1 MRVIPAS
8 ILAKLRQTVHSR
20 DRDADPRINLVM
32 QRTKRYIEQGSEMQ
46 PIDLWQ
52 RPGLGPLAVA
62 IRREDRLKG
71 PQKIYLCYVENNVAH
86 LAVSDYLK
94 SIEQVQDWE
103 YLYEVGPALDVAI
116 EFDGRWQRTSPDA
129 EVCFDSPALWT
140 LVSFGEPYIFR
151 ILPGGSLVVQ
161 QGQGPT
167 YELAPSSVTKV
178 AALRGWKNTFLWN
191 HDQGIICAYIRAGD
205 LYYRNFA
212 NQGTDAD
219 PLPAIWDTER
229 KVDELS
235 PAQDV
240 ALFRTNDYRTGFL
253 AERSGEIHWAI
264 TSRNW
269 AVMALEPHTITAGI
283 DVAVDLIPI
292 TYVNLYHEHTITAGI
307 DLTVALLY
315 GASYNAF
322 TEAHNEGNL
331 IVVATCLHFMTDC
344 SPEEFE
350 VWDDDGD
357 LFHVTDVAR
366 DPEHP
371 CLLTLT
377 VQDLNYANQST
388 EGAGDL
394 TLKFL
399 GSITAKGEAGQSVDP
414 FQITFTP
421 TGLEFIALSP
431 PEVEAIWNE

>member
-1 MRVIPAS
+1 MRTIPGA
-8 ILAKLRQTVHSR
+8 ILERIRKLQQTH
-20 DRDADPRINLVM
+20 DKDADPRINLVM

-71 PQKIYLCYVENNVAH
+71 PQKIYLVYVENGVAH
-86 LAVSDYLK
+86 LAASDYLK
-94 SIEQVQDWE
+94 SIEQVNEWE
-103 YLYEVGPALDVAI
+103 YLYPIGPATDVAI

-151 ILPGGSLVVQ
+151 ILPGSGSLVVQ

-167 YELAPSSVTKV
+167 YELAPSGVTKV
-178 AALRGWKNTFLWN
+178 AALRGWKNTYLWN
-191 HDQGIICAYIRAGD
+191 HDQGLICAYIRNGD

-240 ALFRTNDYRTGFL
+240 ALFRTNDYRVGFL
-253 AERSGEIHWAI
+253 AERNGEIHWAI

-269 AVMALEPHTITAGI
+269 AIMALEPHTITAGI
-283 DVAVDLIPI
+283 DVTVDLIPI
-292 TYVNLYHEHTITAGI
+292 TYADIYHEHTITAGI
-307 DLTVALLY
+307 SLDVALLWGVAY
-315 GASYNAF
+315 NSFKSAENDGPTTIHAVCEHFLTDLTAADFIVEDEDEAVFSVSNIVAGATPF
-322 TEAHNEGNL
+322 G
-331 IVVATCLHFMTDC
+331 I
-344 SPEEFE
+344 
-350 VWDDDGD
+350 
-357 LFHVTDVAR
+357 
-366 DPEHP
+366 
-371 CLLTLT
+371 TLT
-377 VQDLNYANQST
+377 VDNLNYANQSLLG
-388 EGAGDL
+388 EGDL

-399 GSITAKGEAGQSVDP
+399 GTGTTKGEAGQDVDP
-414 FQITFTP
+414 FEITFTP
-421 TGLEFIALSP
+421 EGLEFIALDP
-431 PEVEAIWNE
+431 PEVEEMWNE

>member
-71 PQKIYLCYVENNVAH
+71 PQKIYLVYVENGVAH

-103 YLYEVGPALDVAI
+103 YLYPIGPALDVAI

-151 ILPGGSLVVQ
+151 ILPNSSLVVQ

-167 YELAPSSVTKV
+167 YELAPSGVTKV
-178 AALRGWKNTFLWN
+178 AALRGWKNTYLWN
-191 HDQGIICAYIRAGD
+191 HDQGIICAYIRNGD

-235 PAQDV
+235 PAEDV
-240 ALFRTNDYRTGFL
+240 ALFRTNDYRVGFL
-253 AERSGEIHWAI
+253 AERNGEIHWAI

-307 DLTVALLY
+307 TVAVQMLY

-322 TEAHNEGNL
+322 TLAANDDNET
-331 IVVATCLHFMTDC
+331 VRAT
-344 SPEEFE
+344 
-350 VWDDDGD
+350 V
-357 LFHVTDVAR
+357 
-366 DPEHP
+366 EH
-371 CLLTLT
+371 LLTDPDPLEFVIIDENEDAFDCLDVEIDPLDPLTLILT
-377 VQDLNYANQST
+377 VQDLNYANQSS

-399 GSITAKGEAGQSVDP
+399 GSVTAKGEAGQSVDP

-431 PEVEAIWNE
+431 PEVEAMWNE

>member
-71 PQKIYLCYVENNVAH
+71 PQKIYLCYVENGVAH
-86 LAVSDYLK
+86 LAASDYLK

-151 ILPGGSLVVQ
+151 ILPGSGSLVVQ

-178 AALRGWKNTFLWN
+178 AAIRGWKNTYLWN
-191 HDQGIICAYIRAGD
+191 HDQGIICAYIRNGD
-205 LYYRNFA
+205 LYYRNYA
-212 NQGTDAD
+212 QQPPD
-219 PLPAIWDTER
+219 LPAIWDVER
-229 KVDELS
+229 KVDQLS

-240 ALFRTNDYRTGFL
+240 ALFRTNDYRVGFL

-283 DVAVDLIPI
+283 DVTVDLIPI
-292 TYVNLYHEHTITAGI
+292 TYADIYHEHTITAGI
-307 DLTVALLY
+307 TVAVQMLY

-322 TEAHNEGNL
+322 KWAENDGNTTILACAEHFLTDLTAADFQVYDEGNALFSVTAVDYSDDPCIL
-331 IVVATCLHFMTDC
+331 I
-344 SPEEFE
+344 
-350 VWDDDGD
+350 
-357 LFHVTDVAR
+357 
-366 DPEHP
+366 
-371 CLLTLT
+371 LT
-377 VQDLNYANQST
+377 VENLGFST
-388 EGAGDL
+388 PGDL

-399 GSITAKGEAGQSVDP
+399 GSGTTKGEAGQDVDP
-414 FQITFTP
+414 FEITFTP
-421 TGLEFIALSP
+421 EGLEYVDVDP

>member
-1 MRVIPAS
+1 
-8 ILAKLRQTVHSR
+8 
-20 DRDADPRINLVM
+20 
-32 QRTKRYIEQGSEMQ
+32 MQ

-71 PQKIYLCYVENNVAH
+71 PQKIYLCYVESNVAH
-86 LAVSDYLK
+86 LAASDYLK

-103 YLYEVGPALDVAI
+103 YLYEVGPATDVAI

-161 QGQGPT
+161 QGQGPM
-167 YELAPSSVTKV
+167 YELASSGVTKL

-191 HDQGIICAYIRAGD
+191 HDQGLICAYIRAGD

-253 AERSGEIHWAI
+253 AERNGEIHWAI

-292 TYVNLYHEHTITAGI
+292 TYADIYHEHTITAGI

-315 GASYNAF
+315 GAPFNAF
-322 TEAHNEGNL
+322 KWAENDGNTTILACAEHFLTDLTAADFQVYDEGNALFSVTAVDYSDDPCIL
-331 IVVATCLHFMTDC
+331 I
-344 SPEEFE
+344 
-350 VWDDDGD
+350 
-357 LFHVTDVAR
+357 
-366 DPEHP
+366 
-371 CLLTLT
+371 LT
-377 VQDLNYANQST
+377 VENLGFST
-388 EGAGDL
+388 PGDL

-399 GSITAKGEAGQSVDP
+399 GSGTTKGEAGQDVDP
-414 FQITFTP
+414 FEITFTP
-421 TGLEFIALSP
+421 EGLEYVDVDP

>member
-151 ILPGGSLVVQ
+151 ILPNNSLVVQ
-161 QGQGPT
+161 QGQGTP
-167 YELAPSSVTKV
+167 YELAPSGVTKV

-240 ALFRTNDYRTGFL
+240 ALFRTNDYRVGFL
-253 AERSGEIHWAI
+253 AERNGEIHWAI

-307 DLTVALLY
+307 TVAVVMLY
-315 GASYNAF
+315 GASFNAF
-322 TEAHNEGNL
+322 VLAANDDNETVRATVKHLLTDPDPLEFTILDEEENVFDCLGVEIDPLAPRTLILTFQNLNYSAEGN
-331 IVVATCLHFMTDC
+331 
-344 SPEEFE
+344 
-350 VWDDDGD
+350 
-357 LFHVTDVAR
+357 
-366 DPEHP
+366 
-371 CLLTLT
+371 
-377 VQDLNYANQST
+377 
-388 EGAGDL
+388 L

-399 GSITAKGEAGQSVDP
+399 GSVTAKGEAGQRFDP
-414 FQITFTP
+414 FEITFTP
-421 TGLEFIALSP
+421 EGLEYVEVSG